1 MAIYK
6 NRFIEQT
13 RIWLLKSSCLNV
25 MYFHMCNITR
35 LSHSCNNLVD
45 SDIVCVQCTYYVKM
59 ALVQNILAMHDVWGA
74 HGIIHVQYLP
84 WCILGG
90 AMGRSDKIELV
101 HAILGSKNTR
111 FYIMIL

>member
-1 MAIYK
+1 M
-6 NRFIEQT
+6 R
-13 RIWLLKSSCLNV
+13 
-25 MYFHMCNITR
+25 
-35 LSHSCNNLVD
+35 
-45 SDIVCVQCTYYVKM
+45 VQCTYVKM
-59 ALVQNILAMHDVWGA
+59 ALVQNILAMDDVWERA
-74 HGIIHVQYLP
+74 CDIIHVQYLP